1 MKNNYIRRC
10 FISRLSYLHIC
21 DLFNREY
28 NQDELCACFFA
39 DVPPFVRWNCR
50 NVYGVIS
57 CSDFS
62 DFFVVSSFY
71 RIARDGSPVK
81 LVVREE

>member
-1 MKNNYIRRC
+1 MKKDYIRRC
-10 FISRLSYLHIC
+10 VISRLSYLHIC

-28 NQDELCACFFA
+28 NQDELCSCSFF
-39 DVPPFVRWNCR
+39 DVPPSVRWNGR

-57 CSDFS
+57 CSDTS

-81 LVVREE
+81 LVFKED